1 MRPGSSVTLRGCKC
15 CQSMPSG
22 PELGGALRAQKV
34 GLTIAISE
42 RRIMPIVIMSAS
54 RTSNEH
60 PSPNVQ
66 HISEMETEIPA
77 LVEVMVRE
85 ILMGQKRL

>member
-1 MRPGSSVTLRGCKC
+1 M
-15 CQSMPSG
+15 
-22 PELGGALRAQKV
+22 RAQEV

-42 RRIMPIVIMSAS
+42 RRILPIVILSAP

-60 PSPNVQ
+60 PSPSVQ
-66 HISEMETEIPA
+66 HISEMETEIPS

>member
-1 MRPGSSVTLRGCKC
+1 M
-15 CQSMPSG
+15 
-22 PELGGALRAQKV
+22 RAQKV

-42 RRIMPIVIMSAS
+42 RIMPIVIMSAS

>member
-1 MRPGSSVTLRGCKC
+1 M
-15 CQSMPSG
+15 
-22 PELGGALRAQKV
+22 RAQEV
-34 GLTIAISE
+34 GLTIAITE
-42 RRIMPIVIMSAS
+42 RRIMPTVTRSAS

-60 PSPNVQ
+60 PSPSVQ

-85 ILMGQKRL
+85 ILKGQKRL

>member
-1 MRPGSSVTLRGCKC
+1 
-15 CQSMPSG
+15 
-22 PELGGALRAQKV
+22 
-34 GLTIAISE
+34 
-42 RRIMPIVIMSAS
+42 MPIVIRSAS

-60 PSPNVQ
+60 PSPSVQ

-85 ILMGQKRL
+85 ILKGQKRL